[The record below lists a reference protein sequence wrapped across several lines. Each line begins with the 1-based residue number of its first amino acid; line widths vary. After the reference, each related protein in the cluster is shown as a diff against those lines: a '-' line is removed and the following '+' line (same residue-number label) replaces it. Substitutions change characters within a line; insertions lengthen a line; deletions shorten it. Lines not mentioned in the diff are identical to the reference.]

1 MSVENWESII
11 HKNARTSDRADAG
24 NVIDIEEDTIILELG
39 PTAEYEIPKSKVEG
53 FDGAEVSLSISFQDL
68 KQYRKK

>member
-24 NVIDIEEDTIILELG
+24 NVIDVEKDTIILELG
-39 PTAEYEIPKSKVEG
+39 PTAEYEIPKWRGSMELR
-53 FDGAEVSLSISFQDL
+53 FPCPFHSRI
-68 KQYRKK
+68 